1 MAAIPKPTV
10 EDDYIEG
17 LTCAICGRPD
27 LFVQH
32 LPDYP
37 DFVTCR
43 HCEAAFVVEDTG
55 ERVMYG
61 KIPDEYP
68 DTTEFALRQWV
79 WLEAVDRRALEE
91 RPRPPAEAAAMAGAA
106 FRPGPAVGSE
116 VPAKAESEREF
127 EEAEEVSGPDRE
139 VLGARLQPEGMP
151 AGAPSLREPELYR
164 GPTPAVPRG
173 AETAG
178 AEEELQAWTRQEAPP
193 PARVPPAGAEA
204 PRPLPRLPITPP
216 TAAAAAVG
224 APGSAR
230 EGEPPPTHRHR
241 VVIRGDGVRMP
252 INACA
257 HCHRSPAPERIAV
270 DGSLPRHGD
279 PTGRRPATFQVP
291 LCRDCSRRA
300 HTPSSEQR
308 SARLMAHLTGALV
321 GLVVIVAILAANV
334 IPFEAS
340 LPLGLVVLVTTWLV
354 GYGITAALLLGRA
367 RRAPPAPDASYVRT
381 TLRVV
386 ADPAAPQTAFEWR
399 NREMAVSFSQANGP
413 ASIGEPAAI
422 PEASSPS

>member
-10 EDDYIEG
+10 EDDYVRG

-43 HCEAAFVVEDTG
+43 HCDAAFVVEDTG

-68 DTTEFALRQWV
+68 ETTEFALRQWV

-91 RPRPPAEAAAMAGAA
+91 RPRPSAGDVSGAGAGL
-106 FRPGPAVGSE
+106 RPGAVVESE
-116 VPAKAESEREF
+116 LRAEIGSEREL
-127 EEAEEVSGPDRE
+127 EPADEISGPDPD
-139 VLGARLQPEGMP
+139 VLAARLQPQMP
-151 AGAPSLREPELYR
+151 TSVPSLREPELYP
-164 GPTPAVPRG
+164 GPTQAVPSA
-173 AETAG
+173 AETA
-178 AEEELQAWTRQEAPP
+178 ATEEALQAWTREETPP
-193 PARVPPAGAEA
+193 PAHLPPREAEA
-204 PRPLPRLPITPP
+204 ARPIPRLPITPP
-216 TAAAAAVG
+216 MAAVG
-224 APGSAR
+224 APSAAQ

-241 VVIRGDGVRMP
+241 VVIRGDRIRMP

-257 HCHRSPAPERIAV
+257 HCHRSPAPDRITV
-270 DGSLPRHGD
+270 VGSLPRQGD
-279 PTGRRPATFQVP
+279 PAGRRPATFQVP

-300 HTPSSEQR
+300 HTLSSEQR
-308 SARLMAHLTGALV
+308 GASLMAHLTGALV

-340 LPLGLVVLVTTWLV
+340 LPLGLGVLATTWLV

-367 RRAPPAPDASYVRT
+367 RRAPPPADAVYVRT
-381 TLRVV
+381 TLQVV

-399 NREMAVSFSQANGP
+399 NRETAVSFFQANGA

-422 PEASSPS
+422 PEATASS